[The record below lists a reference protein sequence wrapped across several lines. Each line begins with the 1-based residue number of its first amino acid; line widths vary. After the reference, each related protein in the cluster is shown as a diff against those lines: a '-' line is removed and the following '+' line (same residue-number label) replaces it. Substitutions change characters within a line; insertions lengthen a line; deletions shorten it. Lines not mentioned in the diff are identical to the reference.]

1 MLTRRAF
8 GALAVALAALMP
20 FAAQAQ
26 EGAFPVTL
34 KHVYGETVI
43 EKKPERIVTIG
54 WTTQDAVVAL
64 GEVPVAIPEQKWGG
78 NAEGVL
84 PWTADAIAATG
95 KPAPKVINF
104 DTEIPYEDVLAAEP
118 DLILAPYSGVTQEQY
133 DRLSAIAPTVAY
145 AGKPWAGSW
154 QEITRITGQAL
165 GKSAEAD
172 ALIASIDDKL
182 AAAAAAHPEFAGKT
196 FTFGSLWVGEAGMNV
211 YSKTDPRVVM
221 VTQLGLQP
229 SAGVD
234 ALPTDTYFTTVSY
247 EKLDTLDADV
257 LISLD
262 EGDEASD
269 ALYANELV
277 QRFKPVADGR
287 MLRMKDKSFVMAT
300 SAPSPLSIPWML
312 DRFVPELAAVIQK

>member
-182 AAAAAAHPEFAGKT
+182 NAAAAAHPEFAGKT